1 MELVDASTGE
11 HLDEGW
17 RLQAAVCGSATCA
30 RNSGWR
36 VRLCR
41 DVVGAISEPPVE
53 NRAASQQPAGSEIRP
68 YQRRNPLLVGAQ
80 HFPPPV
86 PENRAGEVLLH
97 RNFTRLHSFCLWQC
111 EGKKTLVNSCGDFR
125 GIYRRVEF
133 IDAPKIMLLDLAIS
147 EFTRVFTS

>member
-80 HFPPPV
+80 HLPPPV
-86 PENRAGEVLLH
+86 PGEHPTWLAPSV
-97 RNFTRLHSFCLWQC
+97 
-111 EGKKTLVNSCGDFR
+111 EGKELFIGWRLWCNCARQSHRRKPRPRRQWCFEKPVGEHGSFGFAVRALVRPGSD
-125 GIYRRVEF
+125 
-133 IDAPKIMLLDLAIS
+133 P
-147 EFTRVFTS
+147 